1 MAVYVFCVQRQ
12 INDDLTVDVSVGDFK
27 KLESYS
33 YGGDNN
39 NPVEYHHARMKL
51 VGEDSEWSKNVRE
64 HIDEDGRNV
73 YMIFM
78 RARFSMNVTVHKITS
93 DMEDLNRNIIED
105 LIKSKDLTELGRFLK
120 ESEV

>member
-1 MAVYVFCVQRQ
+1 MAVYVFGVHRQ

-33 YGGDNN
+33 YGGDDN
-39 NPVEYHHARMKL
+39 NPVEFHHARMKL
-51 VGEDSEWSKNVRE
+51 VGEDSEWSKNVRD
-64 HIDEDGRNV
+64 HINEDAQTV
-73 YMIFM
+73 HMIFM

-93 DMEDLNRNIIED
+93 DMEDLDRDTIED

-120 ESEV
+120 ASEI